1 MSELTEIAAT
11 YPNLVDRFVRYAKVN
26 TRSNE
31 DSTTVPS
38 DPKEVAFLKDLVEEL
53 KTIGLQNVRTMD
65 DGYLFADL
73 PANVDDDIP
82 SIGFIS
88 HVDTADFNSEN
99 VNPQFVEDYDGKS
112 TIKLND
118 EFSLSP
124 EAFPSLKKY
133 AGQTLITTDGTTL
146 LGADDKSGV
155 AELVSAAEYLIAHPE
170 VKHGDL
176 HFAFGPDEEIGIGA
190 DHFHV
195 KEFGADFAYTMDGGP
210 LGELEWET
218 FSAAS
223 ADIKIQGLNV
233 HPGDAKDKMINAL
246 QVAIDIHNKL
256 PEHDRPE
263 HTEGREG
270 FFHLLKLN
278 GTPDE
283 ASMSYI
289 IRDHDR
295 EKFNAKKAL
304 LQSIV
309 DEMNKNFGE
318 DRVKLEMNDQY
329 YNMGE
334 VLKDN
339 MQPVHL
345 AEQALI
351 DLNIEPIIEP
361 VRGGTDGSKITFL
374 GLPTPNIFAG
384 AENMHGRFEYV
395 STRVMK
401 QAVDTMLKINELNV
415 NDSILD

>member
-1 MSELTEIAAT
+1 MTELTDIAAV
-11 YPNLVDRFVRYAKVN
+11 YPNLIDRFVRYAKVN

-31 DSTTVPS
+31 DSQTVPS
-38 DPKEVAFLKDLVEEL
+38 DSKEVAFLADLADEL
-53 KTIGLQNVRTMD
+53 KEFGLQNIRTMS

-73 PANVDDDIP
+73 PANVDGDIP

-88 HVDTADFNSEN
+88 HVDTADFNSEH

-112 TIKLND
+112 PIKLND
-118 EFSLSP
+118 EFTLDP
-124 EAFPSLKKY
+124 AAFPSLKKY
-133 AGQTLITTDGTTL
+133 AGHTLITTDGTTL
-146 LGADDKSGV
+146 LGSDDKSGV
-155 AELVSAAEYLIAHPE
+155 AELVTMAEYLTSHPD

-195 KEFGADFAYTMDGGP
+195 EEFGADFAYTMDGGP

-233 HPGDAKDKMINAL
+233 HPGDAKDTMINAL
-246 QVAIDIHNKL
+246 QLAIDIHNQL

-270 FFHLLKLN
+270 FFHLLKLE
-278 GTPDE
+278 GTPDA

-295 EKFNAKKAL
+295 AKFEEKKAL
-304 LQSIV
+304 LQKIV
-309 DEMNKNFGE
+309 DDMNAKL
-318 DRVKLEMNDQY
+318 DQPRVQLDMNDQY

-334 VLKDN
+334 ILKDN

-345 AEQALI
+345 AEQAMT
-351 DLNIEPIIEP
+351 DLEIEPIIEP

-415 NDSILD
+415 NDATEI